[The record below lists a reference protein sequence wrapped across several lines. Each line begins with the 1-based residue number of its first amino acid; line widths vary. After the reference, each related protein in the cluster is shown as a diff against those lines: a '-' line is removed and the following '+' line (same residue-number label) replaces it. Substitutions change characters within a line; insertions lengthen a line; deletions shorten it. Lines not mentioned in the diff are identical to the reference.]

1 VTTDAVTV
9 RQVEREHWSASELAH
24 AVPPGHA
31 VLSLTS
37 VRGEHAPPL
46 LVDLR
51 S

>member
-1 VTTDAVTV
+1 MNLGIVCYASIGGSGVV
-9 RQVEREHWSASELAH
+9 ASELAH